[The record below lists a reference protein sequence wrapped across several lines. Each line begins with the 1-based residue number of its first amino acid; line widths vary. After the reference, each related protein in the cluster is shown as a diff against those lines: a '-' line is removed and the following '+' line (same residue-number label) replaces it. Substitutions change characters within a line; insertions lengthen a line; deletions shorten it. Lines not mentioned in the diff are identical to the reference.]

1 MTISGAGLF
10 KKIVSINII
19 KQKLPNCINS
29 RNQKAREVEFMN
41 INITG
46 RKVILKDAFK
56 QRVNLKLSK
65 LEKFFEEDAQ
75 AFVTVSVEKERQIVE
90 VTVKNK
96 GMFFR
101 AEETTK
107 DMRLSFDNA
116 VDSLVRQI
124 NKNKVRLSKR
134 LKAGAFAGENLEDGE
149 DLRKVR
155 VKRFAIKPM
164 SVDEAILQM
173 DLLGHEFFT
182 FVNEENESVNVVYKR
197 RGGGYGVLEPVID

>member
-1 MTISGAGLF
+1 
-10 KKIVSINII
+10 
-19 KQKLPNCINS
+19 
-29 RNQKAREVEFMN
+29 MN
-41 INITG
+41 ITITA
-46 RKVILKDAFK
+46 RRITLKDAFK
-56 QRVNLKLSK
+56 QRVDLKLSK
-65 LEKFFEEDAQ
+65 LEKFFDDDAE
-75 AFVTVSVEKERQIVE
+75 AFVTVSVEKERQTVE

-96 GMFFR
+96 GMIFR

-107 DMRLSFDNA
+107 DMRLSFDDA

-134 LKAGAFAGENLEDGE
+134 LKAGAFEGESFEDE
-149 DLRKVR
+149 EEARKVR

-164 SVDEAILQM
+164 SVDEAILEM

-182 FVNEENESVNVVYKR
+182 FINQENESVNVVYKR